1 MMIYYIFTG
10 ASQILSTHKTPPIFE
25 EERGKGQLYG
35 VSWVVFFPFKFPTTP
50 TPNYFKI
57 SANMTFCTLA
67 IFACGYCVLYSPNT
81 AKHGQ

>member
-1 MMIYYIFTG
+1 MIYYIFPGDG
-10 ASQILSTHKTPPIFE
+10 ASQILSTHKTPPKFE
-25 EERGKGQLYG
+25 EERGRGQLYG

-67 IFACGYCVLYSPNT
+67 IFECVITKYCKTYR
-81 AKHGQ
+81 